1 MRSIDARAG
10 TITASV
16 LMTVLMFSG
25 FALAQAEEVKSE
37 DSPAIALLC
46 LGPIL
51 LFSLPFVVFGILW
64 AVVGPIMFLYG
75 VLFSERNMRKRMDS
89 VVLRENASIE
99 HFGKD
104 PLSTLK
110 GANIVG
116 GISESGLVYASFVY
130 SPSHWQLLIAWINQL
145 FGGRVDVMHR
155 VISVGR
161 AEAMQRL
168 REQAQE
174 AGWQDVLNV
183 RIDTAEMTPPS
194 NPKGTKAVEIFAY
207 GTGIKF
213 RQES

>member
-1 MRSIDARAG
+1 MRSIDARVG
-10 TITASV
+10 TIAASV
-16 LMTVLMFSG
+16 LMTALLFSG
-25 FALAQAEEVKSE
+25 VAVAQAEETNAE

-46 LGPIL
+46 LGPIFL
-51 LFSLPFVVFGILW
+51 VILPFVVFGILW
-64 AVVGPIMFLYG
+64 TVVTPVMFLYG
-75 VLFSERNMRKRMDS
+75 VFFSESNMRKRMDS
-89 VVLRENASIE
+89 IVQRESASIE

-116 GISESGLVYASFVY
+116 GISDSGLVYASFVY

-168 REQAQE
+168 REQAQA

-213 RQES
+213 G

>member
-1 MRSIDARAG
+1 MRSIDAKVG

-16 LMTVLMFSG
+16 MMTVLMFSG

-51 LFSLPFVVFGILW
+51 LFSLPFVVFGSVGTI
-64 AVVGPIMFLYG
+64 VGPIMFLYG

-89 VVLRENASIE
+89 VVLRESASIE

-110 GANIVG
+110 GTIIVG
-116 GISESGLVYASFVY
+116 GISDSGLVYASFVY

-161 AEAMQRL
+161 AEAKQRL
-168 REQAQE
+168 REQARA
-174 AGWQDVLNV
+174 AGWQYVLNV

-213 RQES
+213 G

>member
-1 MRSIDARAG
+1 MRSIDAKVG
-10 TITASV
+10 TITSSV
-16 LMTVLMFSG
+16 MMPVLMFSG

-51 LFSLPFVVFGILW
+51 LFSLPFVVFGIVW
-64 AVVGPIMFLYG
+64 MVVGPIMFLYG
-75 VLFSERNMRKRMDS
+75 VLFSERNTRKRMEQ
-89 VVLRENASIE
+89 VVVREGASIE

-145 FGGRVDVMHR
+145 FGGRIDVMHR

-161 AEAMQRL
+161 AEAKQRL
-168 REQAQE
+168 REQAQS

-183 RIDTAEMTPPS
+183 RIDTAEMTPPTK
-194 NPKGTKAVEIFAY
+194 PKGPKAVEIFAY
-207 GTGIKF
+207 GTGVKYG
-213 RQES
+213 

>member
-1 MRSIDARAG
+1 MRSIDARVG
-10 TITASV
+10 TIAASV
-16 LMTVLMFSG
+16 LMTALMFSG
-25 FALAQAEEVKSE
+25 IALGQAEGKEVE
-37 DSPAIALLC
+37 DSSPMLLLC
-46 LGPIL
+46 LGPIFL
-51 LFSLPFVVFGILW
+51 IVLPFVVFGILW
-64 AVVGPIMFLYG
+64 TVVTPVMFLYG
-75 VLFSERNMRKRMDS
+75 VFFSESNMRKRMDS
-89 VVLRENASIE
+89 VVLRESASIE

>member
-1 MRSIDARAG
+1 MRSIDARVG

-16 LMTVLMFSG
+16 LMMVLMFSG
-25 FALAQAEEVKSE
+25 IALAQAEEAGSE
-37 DSPAIALLC
+37 DSPIALLC
-46 LGPIL
+46 LGPIFL
-51 LFSLPFVVFGILW
+51 IILPFVVFGIVW
-64 AVVGPIMFLYG
+64 VVVGPIMFLYG
-75 VLFSERNMRKRMDS
+75 VLFSERNMRKRTES
-89 VVLRENASIE
+89 IVLRESASIE

-110 GANIVG
+110 GANILG
-116 GISESGLVYASFVY
+116 GISDSGLVYASFVY

-213 RQES
+213 G

>member
-1 MRSIDARAG
+1 MRSIDVRVG
-10 TITASV
+10 TIAASV
-16 LMTVLMFSG
+16 LMTALLFSG
-25 FALAQAEEVKSE
+25 VALAQAEEVRSE

-46 LGPIL
+46 LGPI
-51 LFSLPFVVFGILW
+51 FPIILPFVVFGILW
-64 AVVGPIMFLYG
+64 TVVTPVMFLYG

-89 VVLRENASIE
+89 VVLRESASIE

-116 GISESGLVYASFVY
+116 GVSDSGLVYASFVY

-161 AEAMQRL
+161 AEAKQRL
-168 REQAQE
+168 REQAQA

-213 RQES
+213 G